1 LIVLLRSAL
10 CLLPFGIIA
19 RMPRTELFSRLRHAL
34 RAADRLERANVPT
47 DEALERA
54 AEAAWSRRRF
64 LGTSAAA
71 AAGAAIGFP
80 RIARAQD
87 TSDLKVVILGAGTA
101 GLTCAYRLQQ
111 SGIPS
116 MVLEASPR
124 VGGRMYSLQN
134 FFPDDQTA
142 ELGGEL
148 IDTDHYAIRNLATEL
163 GLELIDLAYL
173 DGSTGHDYYID
184 SKLYRADADW
194 IEAFRPVAVAIRKD
208 IGENDENCEVTFD
221 SGTDEGKALDN
232 MSVAEWIAKH
242 ELSGP
247 IVKVIEAAYV
257 GEYGLELGEQSALN
271 LLCAVGTDEGQFGI
285 FGASN
290 ERFRTRGG
298 NGMIPIRL
306 AQEIQSPIETGTVV
320 ESIRNRG
327 ERFEISVRRGGTS
340 AAVLAD
346 VVVTTIPL
354 TVMRNLDLRNLDIT
368 AVQRSTIQNLGYGT
382 NSKMMAGLNSRPWM
396 ELNVTAYT
404 FTDLAFQ
411 CCWDTSRG
419 QAGQHAILTNFTGG
433 KQGLVI
439 GEGPLQTRAKE
450 FVAQADKVFPGTA
463 DAYTGK
469 AVRQIWPKYEWT
481 LGSYTCYRPG
491 QYQKYMNALV
501 QPQGRLIFA
510 GEHTLEEN
518 GFMNSAVE
526 SGERAATQVLAILG
540 RGAVRA
546 A

>member
-1 LIVLLRSAL
+1 
-10 CLLPFGIIA
+10 
-19 RMPRTELFSRLRHAL
+19 MPRTELFTRLRHAL
-34 RAADRLERANVPT
+34 RVADRLERANVST
-47 DEALERA
+47 EEALERA

-71 AAGAAIGFP
+71 VAGAAIGFP

-87 TSDLKVVILGAGTA
+87 GGNPRVVILGAGTA

-111 SGIPS
+111 SGLSS
-116 MVLEASPR
+116 MILEASPR

-148 IDTDHYAIRNLATEL
+148 IDTDHYAIRNLAQEL

-194 IEAFRPVAVAIRKD
+194 IEAFRPIAAAIRRD
-208 IGENDENCEVTFD
+208 IGENDENCAVTYD
-221 SGTDEGKALDN
+221 HATPEGKRLDD
-232 MSVAEWIAKH
+232 MSVAEWLAK
-242 ELSGP
+242 EKFSGP

-257 GEYGLELGEQSALN
+257 GEYGLQLDEQSALN
-271 LLCAVGTDEGQFGI
+271 LVCAVGTDEGTFGI

-327 ERFEISVRRGGTS
+327 EGFEIAVRRGGSS
-340 AAVLAD
+340 ATIAAD

-354 TVMRNLDLRNLDIT
+354 TVMRKLDLRNLDLT
-368 AVQRSTIQNLGYGT
+368 AVQRGTIENLGYGT
-382 NSKMMAGLNSRPWM
+382 NSKMMVGLSARPWL

-433 KQGLVI
+433 HQGLRI
-439 GEGPLQTRAKE
+439 GEGALQDRARE
-450 FVAQADKVFPGTA
+450 FVAQADRVFPGTA
-463 DAYTGK
+463 AAYTGK

-481 LGSYTCYRPG
+481 QGSYTCYRPG

-501 QPQGRLIFA
+501 QPQGRLVFA

-518 GFMNSAVE
+518 GFMNAAVE
-526 SGERAATQVLAILG
+526 SGERAATQVLSILG
-540 RGAVRA
+540 RGQLRA

>member
-1 LIVLLRSAL
+1 
-10 CLLPFGIIA
+10 
-19 RMPRTELFSRLRHAL
+19 MPRTELFTRLRHAL
-34 RAADRLERANVPT
+34 RVADRLERTNVPT
-47 DEALERA
+47 EEALERA
-54 AEAAWSRRRF
+54 AEAAWSRRKF

-71 AAGAAIGFP
+71 VAGAGATLAFP
-80 RIARAQD
+80 RFARAQE
-87 TSDLKVVILGAGTA
+87 SAGPRIVILGAGTS

-111 SGIPS
+111 NGLASTI
-116 MVLEASPR
+116 LEASPR

-134 FFPDDQTA
+134 FFPDGQTA

-148 IDTDHYAIRNLATEL
+148 IDTDHYAIRNLAQEL
-163 GLELIDLAYL
+163 GVELVDLAYL

-194 IEAFRPVAVAIRKD
+194 IEAFRPIAVAIRKD
-208 IGENDENCEVTFD
+208 IGDGDENCAVTFD
-221 SGTDEGKALDN
+221 HATPEGRALDD

-242 ELSGP
+242 QFSGP

-257 GEYGLELGEQSALN
+257 GEYGLQLDEQSALN
-271 LLCAVGTDEGQFGI
+271 LVCAVGTDEGTFGI
-285 FGASN
+285 FGESN

-298 NGMIPIRL
+298 NATIPIRL
-306 AQEIQSPIETGTVV
+306 AQEIQHPIETGTVV

-327 ERFEISVRRGGTS
+327 EGFEISVRRGGSSTVI
-340 AAVLAD
+340 AAD
-346 VVVTTIPL
+346 IVVTTIPL
-354 TVMRNLDLRNLDIT
+354 TVMRKLDLRNLDLT
-368 AVQRSTIQNLGYGT
+368 PVQRGTIENLGYGT
-382 NSKMMAGLNSRPWM
+382 NSKMMVGLKARPWM
-396 ELNVTAYT
+396 ELNVSAYT

-419 QAGQHAILTNFTGG
+419 QAGEHAILTNFTGG
-433 KQGLVI
+433 RQGLVI
-439 GEGPLQTRAKE
+439 GQGALQDRAKE

-463 DAYTGK
+463 AAYTGK

-481 LGSYTCYRPG
+481 QGSYTCYRPG
-491 QYQKYMNALV
+491 QYQKYMNSLV

-526 SGERAATQVLAILG
+526 SGDRAATQILSLLG
-540 RGAVRA
+540 RGQIRA